1 MIVDLKDLTFGGADE
16 SRDDVAM
23 RHRKETQMLTWVRM
37 VLRDERGI
45 ETLEWILIGALITAV
60 GLAVYPG
67 TLQDSLTTA
76 VSAIGGKIV
85 GALP

>member
-1 MIVDLKDLTFGGADE
+1 MTCGGAGE
-16 SRDDVAM
+16 NQRDVAM
-23 RHRKETQMLTWVRM
+23 RHGKEKQMLTLVRM

-67 TLQDSLTTA
+67 TLQTSLTDA
-76 VSAIGGKIV
+76 VTAIGGAITSK
-85 GALP
+85 LP